1 MKSMSDTDFGSLC
14 NIHSRHVSYLNIL
27 HVFVIVM
34 DNLSDFV
41 VFVLSKIVLH
51 LGVQNHVYSVCDLW
65 TEFSATFW
73 FYVCTVCVSNS

>member
-51 LGVQNHVYSVCDLW
+51 LGVP
-65 TEFSATFW
+65 
-73 FYVCTVCVSNS
+73 VSYTHLTLPTNREV